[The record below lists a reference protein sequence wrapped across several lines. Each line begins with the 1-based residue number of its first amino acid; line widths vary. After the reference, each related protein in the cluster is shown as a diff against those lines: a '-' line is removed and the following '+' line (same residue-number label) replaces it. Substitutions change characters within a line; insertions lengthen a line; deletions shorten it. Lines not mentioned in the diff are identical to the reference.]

1 MLLSNASLPVI
12 TGILV
17 ALVIGITFHEF
28 SHAALADAL
37 GDHRPRALGRVSLNP
52 LRHLEPVGALFF
64 LIAGFGWGK
73 PVPVNGYA
81 LRPGPIGMTIVAG
94 AGPIANFAM
103 AAVFAVV
110 FRGFDAVGLLEQD
123 FVRLVLA
130 SIVYFNVLL
139 GFFNLLPIPPL
150 DGYNVMLPLLPPRQQ
165 FVVQRYAQFGYLVL
179 LALVVFSYGPT
190 GGPLQWLFGVASSI
204 AGAMIGTGV
213 A

>member
-1 MLLSNASLPVI
+1 MLLVNATLPVV
-12 TGILV
+12 TGIVV
-17 ALVIGITFHEF
+17 ALVVGFTVHEF
-28 SHAALADAL
+28 THAALADAL

-52 LRHLEPVGALFF
+52 LRHLEPVGTLFV

-81 LRPGPIGMTIVAG
+81 LRPGPIGMSLVAV
-94 AGPIANFAM
+94 AGPIANFAV

-110 FRGFDAVGLLEQD
+110 FRGLDAAGLLEQD
-123 FVRLVLA
+123 FVRLVVA

-165 FVVQRYAQFGYLVL
+165 FAVQRYAQFGYLVL
-179 LALVVFSYGPT
+179 LALVVFSYGPG
-190 GGPLQWLFGVASSI
+190 GGPLQWLFGVSGSI
-204 AGAMIGTGV
+204 TGALIGAGIA
-213 A
+213 

>member
-17 ALVIGITFHEF
+17 ALVVGITFHEF

-81 LRPGPIGMTIVAG
+81 LRSGPIGMTIVAG
-94 AGPIANFAM
+94 AGPIANFAV

-110 FRGFDAVGLLEQD
+110 FRVLDAAGLLEQD

-165 FVVQRYAQFGYLVL
+165 FAVQRYAQFGYLVL
-179 LALVVFSYGPT
+179 LALVVFSYGPG

-204 AGAMIGTGV
+204 AGAMIGAGV

>member
-1 MLLSNASLPVI
+1 VLLANPSLPVLV
-12 TGILV
+12 GVLV

-28 SHAALADAL
+28 SHAALADIL

-81 LRPGPIGMTIVAG
+81 LRPPRYGLTIVAA
-94 AGPIANFAM
+94 AGPIANFAV
-103 AAVFAVV
+103 AAVFAVLARV
-110 FRGFDAVGLLEQD
+110 LGGLGLLDAE
-123 FVRLVLA
+123 FPSLLVA

-139 GFFNLLPIPPL
+139 GFFNLLPVPPL
-150 DGYNVMLPLLPPRQQ
+150 DGYNVVLPLLPVRQQ
-165 FVVQRYAQFGYLVL
+165 MAVQRYAQFGYLVL
-179 LALVVFSYGPT
+179 LGLVVLSYGPS
-190 GGPLQWLFGVASSI
+190 GGPLGWFFGIAGSI
-204 AGAMIGTGV
+204 AGWMIG